1 MQCQTTDGLSCDLS
15 ELNGYMMASRITIC
29 MVTSG
34 ARIQAEIYMNILELF
49 HTMSVMH
56 LDMSFLVLKLIH
68 VLMCDI
74 FNLSGG

>member
-1 MQCQTTDGLSCDLS
+1 
-15 ELNGYMMASRITIC
+15 